1 MTVNPAPQNTENAVD
16 ILRNLVG
23 FDTTSYKSNIPC
35 IDWIES
41 YLNEHGITATRIPT
55 EDGLK
60 SSLYATIGPKEI
72 SGIGLSGH
80 TDVVPVTGQ
89 EWETDPFNLTEVDG
103 KLFGRGSCDMK
114 GFLACVL
121 EKAPAFKQANLKT
134 PVHLLFSYD
143 EEISCVGVRPMIDEF
158 GKTLTR
164 PHHTIV
170 GEPTSMQVVDAHKG
184 IASFRAEITGKEA
197 HSSMVHIGVNA
208 INIAAKLI
216 GELERIQA
224 EIVAAEDDNRFTP
237 PFSTV
242 HVGTIQGGQA
252 QNIVPRHT
260 SFVFEIRNLPGRDPY
275 VHIERLK
282 KFARE
287 ECLPAMHAVDPQTS
301 IEIIETDSIPSFN
314 TSDAATIIPMTLGLA
329 QQNDLHAVS
338 YGTEAGLFE
347 KGGAVSVIC
356 GPGSIAQA
364 HAPNEYIE
372 TTELTKCLH
381 FLDRLI
387 DWCETNE
394 AA

>member
-1 MTVNPAPQNTENAVD
+1 MTAAPTIDQNTDQAVE

-23 FDTTSYKSNIPC
+23 FDTTSHKSNIPC
-35 IDWIES
+35 IEWIEA
-41 YLNEHGITATRIPT
+41 YLSDLGISSIRIPT

-60 SSLYATIGPKEI
+60 SSLYATIGPEGV

-89 EWETDPFNLTEVDG
+89 DWDTDPFELTQKDG
-103 KLFGRGSCDMK
+103 RLFGRGSCDMK

-121 EKAPAFKQANLKT
+121 AKAPAFKTANLKK
-134 PVHLLFSYD
+134 PLHLLFSYD

-158 GKTLTR
+158 GKSLTK
-164 PHHTIV
+164 PEHTIV

-184 IASFRAEITGKEA
+184 IASFHAEIFGKEA
-197 HSSMVHIGVNA
+197 HSSLVHRGVNA
-208 INIAAKLI
+208 INVAAKLI

-224 EIVAAEDDNRFTP
+224 DIISAEHNERFEP
-237 PFSTV
+237 PYSTV
-242 HVGTIQGGQA
+242 HVGVIQGGEA
-252 QNIVPRHT
+252 QNIIPRHT
-260 SFVFEIRNLPGRDPY
+260 RFVFEIRNLPGSDPY

-287 ECLPAMHAVDPQTS
+287 ECLPAMHAVDPK
-301 IEIIETDSIPSFN
+301 TDIQIVESNSIPSFN
-314 TSDAATIIPMTLGLA
+314 TSDGTHIIPMTLGLA
-329 QQNDLHAVS
+329 QQNDIKAVA

-347 KGGAVSVIC
+347 LGGAVSVIC

-372 TTELTKCLH
+372 IKQLTKCLD

-387 DWCETNE
+387 DQCESTT
-394 AA
+394 